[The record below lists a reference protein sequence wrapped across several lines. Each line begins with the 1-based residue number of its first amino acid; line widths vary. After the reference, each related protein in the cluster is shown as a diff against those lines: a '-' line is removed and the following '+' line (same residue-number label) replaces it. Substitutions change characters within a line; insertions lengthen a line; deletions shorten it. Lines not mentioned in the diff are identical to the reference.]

1 MLFGLVISLM
11 LIASGVFRLW
21 LIRTGKV
28 PPMFGV
34 QRYFPYGFIV
44 VGIAVGILALIDG

>member
-1 MLFGLVISLM
+1 MVISLM

-21 LIRTGKV
+21 LLRTGKV

-34 QRYFPYGFIV
+34 QRYFPYVFIAI
-44 VGIAVGILALIDG
+44 GIAFGVYVLIDG